1 MDVFL
6 EKWSE
11 YDPNAKGWIR
21 PVDLAFLLYEIDH
34 PLGYREV
41 KQRKD
46 GEEMKRK
53 RKIRKIVKEDK

>member
-1 MDVFL
+1 M

-41 KQRKD
+41 KESLT
-46 GEEMKRK
+46 EEELNRK
-53 RKIRKIVKEDK
+53 RKVRKIVKVDK